1 MKKKKYLAWIFTE
14 KSLNKTFTI
23 HFFLINKLCEN
34 FEKIYFINMNKF
46 KLFKDW
52 YSYEGEFSYELDNK
66 FKVPRNIEI
75 ICPRNIKD
83 FEDFIFDKEIIAI
96 NNIGRFFSDL
106 KIHFL
111 LAKYRIKQV
120 QIHNIGF
127 FNTNLKLENSFWNN
141 LKYKLHKNFSH
152 KLIVLLSNLKL
163 VPKIQIKFTSSTE
176 IIEIIKN
183 SFIKKILYNLKLFYA
198 KELVPINSSSFDIF
212 KNIKME
218 INEEKIVL
226 LDVNFIHPELIAISG
241 NPDKKKI
248 TKHYYYLN
256 KLINNLSAMYKK
268 EIVICIHPSDN
279 LENKKKYFPNLNV
292 VQYESREN
300 IYKAFLVLFFDTSAI
315 VDAILLKKRILCL
328 ISNFA
333 PENITNFG
341 LDFVN
346 RAGLLKINIEEE
358 IKINKDKFLSK
369 LDNAK
374 DNYSNYIKSY
384 ITPDG
389 NNLGYEK
396 IIRIL
401 KERFF

>member
-1 MKKKKYLAWIFTE
+1 MKKKKYLAWIFTD

-46 KLFKDW
+46 KLFTDW
-52 YSYEGEFSYELDNK
+52 HTYEGEFSYELYNI

-176 IIEIIKN
+176 IIEMIKN

-198 KELVPINSSSFDIF
+198 KELVPVNSSSFDIF
-212 KNIKME
+212 KKIKME
-218 INEEKIVL
+218 VNEEKIVL
-226 LDVNFIHPELIAISG
+226 LDANFNHPELVATTG

-292 VQYESREN
+292 VQYKSREN

-315 VDAILLKKRILCL
+315 VDAILLKKKILCL
-328 ISNFA
+328 ISNFT

-341 LDFVN
+341 LDYVN

-369 LDNAK
+369 LDDAK
-374 DNYSNYIKSY
+374 DNYSNYIKFY